1 MKTYE
6 FNWVQTSQETEK
18 KRPKKQ
24 NNIHPREANNIVQL
38 CGLRNLHINIEAT
51 VSIAYTVNSDV
62 SLQPKLL

>member
-18 KRPKKQ
+18 DQR
-24 NNIHPREANNIVQL
+24 
-38 CGLRNLHINIEAT
+38 IN
-51 VSIAYTVNSDV
+51 SIYTHARLVTSYYCVGCETTHKHTSYGKYSLNVNSDV